1 MAEGA
6 QKELREE
13 ASCSV
18 CLDFFR
24 DPVMIPECSH
34 TFCRACLTRSWGDL
48 QGAEVLCPLCRG
60 PAQEGT
66 LRPNQQL
73 ANLVEIAKKFT
84 LQEAGVEGGVCEKH
98 QEPLKFLC
106 QENKAPLCLVCGRS
120 QEHRDHQEIP
130 LEEAS
135 QEKKAVLAG
144 RKGRVCQKHQEPL
157 KLFCKE
163 DEALIC
169 LVCVQSKE
177 HRNHETLPLDEAS
190 QEYKD
195 KFCSSLEG
203 LKEERERIVGCK
215 ADIEKESQDRLKQ
228 VTGEKQETVTKFKE
242 LHTFLEEQENRLVAQ
257 MEEVEKEVARKRDQQ
272 LTELSEA
279 LSSLDSLIQEME
291 EKCQQP
297 DSELLQDAGSILQSI
312 CKKGI
317 KNSNRS
323 DYGGVKD
330 NGNSGGLQAK
340 VAPPWS
346 VKACTCRSQRV
357 CKSAVFA
364 WVHISLEEKWPEGK
378 ICQLKIF
385 LLFPHFPPTAN
396 VTLDADTAHPK
407 LILSE
412 DRKSLR
418 AGEKAQTLPNNPER
432 FGRYCAVLG
441 CEGFTGGR
449 HFWDVLVG
457 SEGGWA
463 VGVARKSV
471 RRKGEFTFSPDE
483 GIWVVGK
490 WKGHCRASIEDD
502 YAPLTLPGEPK
513 RIRVCLNYDGGR
525 VAFFDADR
533 GALIYEYSGASFSG
547 ETLLPYFEVDQ
558 KGHLKL
564 SS

>member
-135 QEKKAVLAG
+135 QEKKPKGVPAHSQCRPLISWGFQLCAEAIVAVLAG

-297 DSELLQDAGSILQSI
+297 DSELLQDAGSILQ
-312 CKKGI
+312 
-317 KNSNRS
+317 R
-323 DYGGVKD
+323 
-330 NGNSGGLQAK
+330 
-340 VAPPWS
+340 
-346 VKACTCRSQRV
+346 
-357 CKSAVFA
+357 
-364 WVHISLEEKWPEGK
+364 
-378 ICQLKIF
+378 
-385 LLFPHFPPTAN
+385 
-396 VTLDADTAHPK
+396 
-407 LILSE
+407 
-412 DRKSLR
+412 
-418 AGEKAQTLPNNPER
+418 
-432 FGRYCAVLG
+432 
-441 CEGFTGGR
+441 
-449 HFWDVLVG
+449 
-457 SEGGWA
+457 
-463 VGVARKSV
+463 
-471 RRKGEFTFSPDE
+471 
-483 GIWVVGK
+483 
-490 WKGHCRASIEDD
+490 
-502 YAPLTLPGEPK
+502 
-513 RIRVCLNYDGGR
+513 
-525 VAFFDADR
+525 
-533 GALIYEYSGASFSG
+533 
-547 ETLLPYFEVDQ
+547 
-558 KGHLKL
+558 
-564 SS
+564 